1 MNKLLSL
8 AFGSLRLSSPWA
20 DALLALPRLACGIIL
35 PLNFG
40 LSKFP
45 PPQWFIED
53 IGRLGFPA
61 PAVFAWAA
69 VISEVIASFL
79 LALGFATRPMALLV
93 MITMFVAAFVQK
105 ANAPLWERLPS
116 LFFFLN
122 AYFSLVLGSGR
133 FGLDSL
139 LRKRLHIE

>member
-1 MNKLLSL
+1 MKKLLAL
-8 AFGSLRLSSPWA
+8 AFSSLRLSSIAA
-20 DALLALPRLACGIIL
+20 DALLAVPRVACGLIL

-40 LSKFP
+40 MSKFP

-53 IGRLGFPA
+53 IGKLGFPM
-61 PAVFAWAA
+61 PTFFAWAA
-69 VISEVIASFL
+69 VVSEVIASFL
-79 LALGFATRPMALLV
+79 LALGLATRPMALLV

-105 ANAPLWERLPS
+105 ANSPLWERLPS

-122 AYFSLVLGSGR
+122 AYVALVLGSGR
-133 FGLDSL
+133 FGADAL